1 MASLVQIANR
11 ALSKVGA
18 ARIISLSDD
27 NKQARAVASC
37 IYDIID
43 DELRTGRWQFAMRRV
58 ELPAL
63 AQAPAFGYKYQYQVP
78 ADFLRIDMVN
88 NEFPAAVMSDYIG
101 EEILDW
107 TLEGNVVLSN
117 AASPM
122 KLRYVA
128 SVQDP
133 AQWDSN
139 FREAVASRT
148 AMEICE
154 ELTQS
159 NEKKSFAQADYR
171 RAITRA
177 IRTGAIERLPV
188 VPPDNTWILSRL

>member
-18 ARIISLSDD
+18 ARIISLTDD
-27 NKQARAVASC
+27 NKQARAVNSC

-43 DELRTGRWQFAMRRV
+43 DELRAHRWQFAMKRT
-58 ELPAL
+58 ELAAL
-63 AQAPAFGYKYQYQVP
+63 SEAPAFGFKYQYQVP
-78 ADFLRIDMVN
+78 SDFLRIDMVN
-88 NEFPAAVMSDYIG
+88 NEYPAAVMSDYIG

-107 TLEGNVVLSN
+107 TLEGNVILSN
-117 AASPM
+117 AASPL
-122 KLRYVA
+122 KLRYIA

-133 AQWDSN
+133 SQWDTN
-139 FREAVASRT
+139 FREAVASRVS
-148 AMEICE
+148 MEICE

-159 NEKKSFAQADYR
+159 NEKKQFSQVDYR
-171 RAITRA
+171 RAISQA
-177 IRTGAIERLPV
+177 IRVGAIEKPPV